1 MEAGEGMRA
10 LLGRLGF
17 WGGCLME
24 EHNQSRAREG
34 SAGQRLEESTA
45 QGLRAGG
52 PEAAAGSSD
61 LVRRGP
67 EPTMA

>member
-1 MEAGEGMRA
+1 
-10 LLGRLGF
+10 
-17 WGGCLME
+17 ME